1 MARVAVIG
9 AGVAGLASAAR
20 LADFG
25 HAVTVI
31 ERADRLGGQ
40 VATTVADG
48 LTFELGATTFSLPA
62 VLRDLFRKTGRPL
75 ERELDLVPVDPVA
88 RHLFADGTVLDL
100 PNASRGATIEA
111 MTSAF
116 GAQAAHEWDVML
128 RTAGALWEV
137 VRPRIVDVEFSAADA
152 ARLTLGRS
160 PATRSGTL
168 REFGERH
175 LSDPRLRALLDTYAA
190 GIGADPAHSPA
201 AVAVLAYAERTFGS
215 WTVDGGLPVL
225 VEALRRRAVER
236 RATIVTGQ
244 AVARVVVDSGRVTGV
259 GLDDGRTIDADVV
272 VSTVSTQALY
282 RDLTP
287 GRSTRRLAGPPLP
300 GRSTL
305 TIMLAV
311 DGPPP
316 PGVPCRTVL
325 TPEAATP
332 TAVFATA
339 AASPDAATGATP
351 CATPGV
357 VHVDCAPHGSAA
369 GETDWTAPGVAE
381 AHAAAV
387 LDAFAARGLDLR
399 TDAHTV
405 ALRTPHDL
413 ERDLGAPGGRI
424 YGTSWL
430 GTGAVRNRPGNRS
443 PVRGLF
449 LAGAATHPGANLPL
463 AVASARIVA
472 DLVGRA

>member
-31 ERADRLGGQ
+31 ERADRVGGQ

-48 LTFELGATTFSLPA
+48 LTFEFGATTFGLPA

-116 GAQAAHEWDVML
+116 GAQAAHEWDGML

-190 GIGADPAHSPA
+190 GIGADPARAPA

-215 WTVDGGLPVL
+215 WTVDGGVPVL

-236 RATIVTGQ
+236 RATIVTGR
-244 AVARVVVDSGRVTGV
+244 AVDQVIVDSGRVTGV
-259 GLDDGRTIDADVV
+259 RLDDGRTIGADVV
-272 VSTVSTQALY
+272 VSTINTQALY
-282 RDLTP
+282 RDLVP
-287 GRSTRRLAGPPLP
+287 GRSTRMLAGPPQP
-300 GRSTL
+300 GRSIL
-305 TIMLAV
+305 TIMLAM
-311 DGPPP
+311 DRPPP
-316 PGVPCRTVL
+316 PGTPRRTVL
-325 TPEAATP
+325 APEAATP
-332 TAVFATA
+332 TAVV
-339 AASPDAATGATP
+339 ATGPTRDAVTGR
-351 CATPGV
+351 TPGV

-369 GETDWTAPGVAE
+369 SESDWTAPGVAE
-381 AHAAAV
+381 AHAAAA
-387 LDAFAARGLDLR
+387 LEAFAARGLDLR
-399 TDAHTV
+399 TDTRIV

-424 YGTSWL
+424 HGTSWL
-430 GTGAVRNRPGNRS
+430 GTGAIRNRPGNSS

-449 LAGAATHPGANLPL
+449 LAGAATHPGASLPL

>member
-9 AGVAGLASAAR
+9 AGVAGLASAVR

-31 ERADRLGGQ
+31 ERADHVGGQ
-40 VATTVADG
+40 ISTTVADG
-48 LTFELGATTFSLPA
+48 FSFELGATTFSLPA

-111 MTSAF
+111 MTRAF
-116 GAQAAHEWDVML
+116 GAPAAHEWDVML
-128 RTAGALWEV
+128 RAAGGLWEV
-137 VRPRIVDVEFSAADA
+137 VRPRIVDVELSAADA
-152 ARLTLGRS
+152 ARLALGRS

-190 GIGADPAHSPA
+190 GIGADPAHAPA

-215 WTVDGGLPVL
+215 WTVDGGVPVL

-236 RATIVTGQ
+236 RATVITGQ
-244 AVARVVVDSGRVTGV
+244 AAAEVIADSGRVTGV
-259 GLDDGRTIDADVV
+259 RLDDGRTIGADVV
-272 VSTVSTQALY
+272 VSTINTQALY
-282 RDLTP
+282 RDLVP
-287 GRSTRRLAGPPLP
+287 GRSTRRLAGPPQP

-311 DGPPP
+311 DRPPQ
-316 PGVPCRTVL
+316 PGTPRRTVL

-332 TAVFATA
+332 TAVFATVPTRDGVTGP
-339 AASPDAATGATP
+339 AS
-351 CATPGV
+351 GV

-381 AHAAAV
+381 AHAAAA
-387 LDAFAARGLDLR
+387 LDAFVACGLDLHA
-399 TDAHTV
+399 DARIV
-405 ALRTPHDL
+405 ALRAPHDL

-430 GTGAVRNRPGNRS
+430 GTGAVRKRPGNRS